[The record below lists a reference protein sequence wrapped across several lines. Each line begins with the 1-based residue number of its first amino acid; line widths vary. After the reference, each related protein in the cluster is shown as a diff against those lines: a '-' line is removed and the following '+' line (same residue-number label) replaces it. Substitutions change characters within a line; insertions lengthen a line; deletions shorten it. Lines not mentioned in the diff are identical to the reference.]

1 MNYDNCCPICFNDF
15 DLDICGNCINFAVTK
30 CNHKF
35 CLSCIIIHSRKK
47 YTCPLCRGE
56 FISSNCVPFSLFEQD
71 NTIHQELEIANNIQR
86 DMEVNSWYFGNNQDH
101 YQEPI
106 MPHINISYDASNVTF
121 SYRDNINIQTN
132 ENNNMHLYH
141 LERSIYDMAM
151 SIESSENDESEIQ
164 DMSSNSRFTTL

>member
-15 DLDICGNCINFAVTK
+15 DLDICGNLVNIAITK

-35 CLSCIIIHSRKK
+35 CLPCIIHHSRSK

-56 FISSNCVPFSLFEQD
+56 FISPNSTSFSLFEQD
-71 NTIHQELEIANNIQR
+71 NEDNIIQRELEIASNIQR
-86 DMEVNSWYFGNNQDH
+86 DMEVNSWYFGNN
-101 YQEPI
+101 QEPI